1 MISPGRIDQ
10 RTAALVE
17 QSWSA
22 WAAAADDG
30 DRYELALTLLDAV
43 PPEQRDDNT
52 AVSQARLLLQTGQA
66 GRAISV
72 LQGLGITELPDDR
85 RGSWPHLVLA
95 AGRAAA
101 GEVDAYR
108 WLMSSAGRLIT
119 AVDAWRVSYLVAV
132 AAAGIGDRT
141 TADQA
146 WHNIVVRH
154 GIVTPASLA
163 EFSAAQIAGRDPD
176 EPMEA
181 TTTVAATVANLH
193 HADVA
198 IHQDPGPVLDAARA
212 LSARGDV
219 AGARL
224 LLHAARRRI
233 PATPALDA
241 ALAAVPPTGGMRR
254 HRLLVTAL
262 WCLTPA
268 LLLLGMPGALIVL
281 AVRTAWERWV
291 CIPGLNRADSAAWR
305 AFRGVSYDPYT
316 DPADPPA
323 KDQSGYYGLAAL
335 LSLLLVAFPLTGLVP
350 TLTRAT
356 GFDEVNSTL
365 VISFRVLLCIGI
377 PVLSFLGARRA
388 HRWFRSRRHDRR
400 RAAVRRAGLSDAQRC
415 QCWQRGSMS
424 GPFAADYLHRHL
436 QPEAITYLPPALRD
450 NMSLGRCAVTD
461 AMWLGVRHGSQG
473 TAVLLRGAVGHD
485 EEPSQ
490 PTGFYL

>member
-1 MISPGRIDQ
+1 
-10 RTAALVE
+10 VE
-17 QSWSA
+17 QSWLA

-30 DRYELALTLLDAV
+30 DRHELALTLLDAM
-43 PPEQRDDNT
+43 PPEQRDANT
-52 AVSQARLLLQTGQA
+52 AVTQATLLLQTGQA
-66 GRAISV
+66 GRAISI
-72 LQGLGITELPDDR
+72 LEGLGVTDLPDDR
-85 RGSWPHLVLA
+85 RASWPHLVLA

-108 WLMSSAGRLIT
+108 WLMSSAGRLST

-132 AAAGIGDRT
+132 AATGIGDRT

-163 EFSAAQIAGRDPD
+163 EFSAAQIAGRDRD
-176 EPMEA
+176 EPTEA

-193 HADVA
+193 HADVP

-241 ALAAVPPTGGMRR
+241 ALAAVTPTGGMRR
-254 HRLLVTAL
+254 HRILVTAL

-268 LLLLGMPGALIVL
+268 LLFLGMPGGLIVL
-281 AVRTAWERWV
+281 AVRTAWERWIP
-291 CIPGLNRADSAAWR
+291 IPGLNRADSAAWR
-305 AFRGVSYDPYT
+305 AFRSVSYDPYT

-335 LSLLLVAFPLTGLVP
+335 LSLLFVAFPVTGLVP
-350 TLTRAT
+350 TLLAAMTRAT
-356 GFDEVNSTL
+356 GPDEVNPAL
-365 VISFRVLLCIGI
+365 IISIRVLLCIGI
-377 PVLSFLGARRA
+377 PVLSFLGSRQA
-388 HRWFRSRRHDRR
+388 HRWLRSRRHDRR
-400 RAAVRRAGLSDAQRC
+400 RAAVRRAGLSGAQQC
-415 QCWQRGSMS
+415 QCWQSGSMS
-424 GPFAADYLHRHL
+424 GPLAVDYLHRHL
-436 QPEAITYLPPALRD
+436 QPEATTYLPPALRD
-450 NMSLGRCAVTD
+450 NASLGRCAVTG
-461 AMWLGVRHGSQG
+461 AMWLGVRHGSHG